1 MFRKKDKVIAVK
13 ARILLLFECGGQ
25 FVIEKGHK
33 NAKSIHRTINVFCL
47 FEFYFIFLRK
57 TLKRND

>member
-25 FVIEKGHK
+25 FVIEKGHEMLK
-33 NAKSIHRTINVFCL
+33 VFIAL
-47 FEFYFIFLRK
+47 
-57 TLKRND
+57 